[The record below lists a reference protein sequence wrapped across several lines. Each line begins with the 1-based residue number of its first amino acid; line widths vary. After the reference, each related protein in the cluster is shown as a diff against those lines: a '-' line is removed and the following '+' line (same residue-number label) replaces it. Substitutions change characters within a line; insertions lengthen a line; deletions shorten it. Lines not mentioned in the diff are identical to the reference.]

1 MLADEGITV
10 ETTETLSADT
20 AAGCD
25 LVVVP
30 HDETTTPAVD
40 GVAAVERAV
49 ETVEC
54 PVVLYAVG
62 FPGADVAIDALDA
75 GAADAI
81 YVPLERGELLARRVR
96 CVATGEDG
104 FADPAQLLEDFFEY
118 YTEDIFIKDDTSRI
132 AVGSNGTGQ
141 PQGYDRE
148 QLVGLTDYELL
159 PPDLADALYEQEQR
173 IRETGEPVV
182 NAVEHF
188 LQDGEDRWVATTK
201 VPRYEDGE
209 ITGLVGGTRDVTHLR
224 WRERLVARLHEASRD
239 LMRAETTTDVCRVT
253 TDIAADITA
262 LPAVQVVVHDGS
274 LLTPADTDCG
284 SVSLFADYERWFW
297 RAFETG
303 DPQYVT
309 EGPEGESPT
318 DLADPST
325 IDVAVFP
332 LGDHGALGMRASE
345 ATFDE
350 FTLDLANVLSAT
362 VEASLD
368 RAEREA
374 ALRDHERELRLRNE
388 RLEEF
393 AMMVSHDLRNP
404 FRSRWGRPISSTPTR
419 LTSTGSTPRSN
430 RWTASSTNCSRS
442 PIGARSSATASR
454 STPPDSPGGPGR
466 VSTPT
471 ASHWRSARSTRSS
484 PTANG
489 FASCS
494 NTSSGNWFGRTR
506 AVGRSASRRPLPGTD
521 WRSSSRGHPCRSR
534 SQSCRCPTADSRP
547 TRPRRTPAT
556 SSRRLPRRTAGRSPR
571 PGPTGTPGSRSPAW
585 RTRGERHRRRLL
597 CRSRRP
603 TRDVRRD
610 ATGIDDIA
618 VTVADSADGVRP
630 AAHDCCVVLHAPAT
644 PTLPAVDGLTLLD
657 RLLDQGCPVPV
668 AVYGHDIGDT
678 EFTTRTFAKAVLDA
692 GGIPMTM
699 DPGRTELVARRIYHA
714 VGRERHF
721 QHDADLLDSLLD
733 YFPHHIFIKDTA
745 GRFAEASAVTA
756 QEYDLAREELIGLT
770 DYELLPRDH
779 ANDLYAEAQEI
790 LETGEPMVNKVEYY
804 VDDDGQSHWVSTTK
818 APRYDADGTPIGIV
832 GGTREVTEEKRQER
846 MVRAI
851 YEASRDLVRASDRAE
866 IGEITVA
873 IAEDIPALPR
883 VQVAL
888 VDTSTGELAPVATD
902 DTDIYDSYGDHYR
915 TAFRDGQA
923 QYIHT
928 DGRVETDRETIAEP
942 TAAVVPLGEHGA
954 LGVTTGE
961 EAVDEFTLDLVTILA
976 ANVEAALDRA
986 ERERELEHQNERL
999 EEFASIVSHDL
1010 RNPCRS
1016 PAPTSTSPA
1025 TTRKTSTSRRS
1036 TPLWIGWGT

>member
-1 MLADEGITV
+1 MSDTV
-10 ETTETLSADT
+10 
-20 AAGCD
+20 
-25 LVVVP
+25 
-30 HDETTTPAVD
+30 AVCCVDPD
-40 GVAAVERAV
+40 GRLG
-49 ETVEC
+49 T
-54 PVVLYAVG
+54 
-62 FPGADVAIDALDA
+62 F
-75 GAADAI
+75 
-81 YVPLERGELLARRVR
+81 
-96 CVATGEDG
+96 VAT
-104 FADPAQLLEDFFEY
+104 
-118 YTEDIFIKDDTSRI
+118 
-132 AVGSNGTGQ
+132 
-141 PQGYDRE
+141 
-148 QLVGLTDYELL
+148 
-159 PPDLADALYEQEQR
+159 
-173 IRETGEPVV
+173 
-182 NAVEHF
+182 
-188 LQDGEDRWVATTK
+188 
-201 VPRYEDGE
+201 
-209 ITGLVGGTRDVTHLR
+209 LR
-224 WRERLVARLHEASRD
+224 
-239 LMRAETTTDVCRVT
+239 
-253 TDIAADITA
+253 
-262 LPAVQVVVHDGS
+262 
-274 LLTPADTDCG
+274 
-284 SVSLFADYERWFW
+284 
-297 RAFETG
+297 
-303 DPQYVT
+303 
-309 EGPEGESPT
+309 
-318 DLADPST
+318 
-325 IDVAVFP
+325 
-332 LGDHGALGMRASE
+332 
-345 ATFDE
+345 
-350 FTLDLANVLSAT
+350 
-362 VEASLD
+362 
-368 RAEREA
+368 
-374 ALRDHERELRLRNE
+374 
-388 RLEEF
+388 
-393 AMMVSHDLRNP
+393 
-404 FRSRWGRPISSTPTR
+404 
-419 LTSTGSTPRSN
+419 
-430 RWTASSTNCSRS
+430 
-442 PIGARSSATASR
+442 
-454 STPPDSPGGPGR
+454 
-466 VSTPT
+466 
-471 ASHWRSARSTRSS
+471 
-484 PTANG
+484 
-489 FASCS
+489 
-494 NTSSGNWFGRTR
+494 
-506 AVGRSASRRPLPGTD
+506 
-521 WRSSSRGHPCRSR
+521 
-534 SQSCRCPTADSRP
+534 
-547 TRPRRTPAT
+547 
-556 SSRRLPRRTAGRSPR
+556 
-571 PGPTGTPGSRSPAW
+571 
-585 RTRGERHRRRLL
+585 
-597 CRSRRP
+597 
-603 TRDVRRD
+603 
-610 ATGIDDIA
+610 GIDDIA

-1010 RNPCRS
+1010 RNPLSVASAYVDIARDDPKDEYFEKIDAALDRMGNLTDELLTLAKNGQTVGDTEPVDLDEVVTDAWATVSPSRATVETDSLSVIRADRS
-1016 PAPTSTSPA
+1016 RLVELFENLFRNAVEHGSTSNRPEADDSVEHDSKGDTVRISVGMLPDGDGFYVEDDGPGIDTDEREQVFEMGYTDSADGTGYGLYIVKTIAEAHGWSVVA
-1025 TTRKTSTSRRS
+1025 TASAEGGARFEFT
-1036 TPLWIGWGT
+1036 L